1 MNPFDMVYDALW
13 QMLLSHPVFERDVKT
28 GNRVRYDIKTDRDPM
43 KDTIAAGD
51 LPEVVLASDT
61 VSGNLMQTSSTSMVT
76 KRFSV
81 LVSTGDFRA
90 PILTSVEWCIFTALT
105 GWPERLGAL
114 TWKQQRFVKRVQLV
128 SAQSGLSDAAANRN
142 IKGWAAKWVAEVEMH
157 FSTLS
162 LREELNL
169 NSVV

>member
-1 MNPFDMVYDALW
+1 MVYDALW
-13 QMLLSHPVFERDVKT
+13 RMLLAHPSFEQSVKP
-28 GNRVRYDIKTDRDPM
+28 GNRVRYDDKTNRDPL

-51 LPEVVLASDT
+51 LPEVALVSDT
-61 VSGNLMQTSSTSMVT
+61 VSGNLLASSSTSMVT

-90 PILTSVEWCIFTALT
+90 PILTSVEWSIFTALT

-128 SAQSGLSDAAANRN
+128 SATSGLSDAAANRN
-142 IKGWAAKWVAEVEMH
+142 ITGWAAKWVAEVEMH
-157 FSTLS
+157 FSTAS

-169 NSVV
+169 ESMV